1 MFGFISTRNW
11 VSLNR
16 CPGFDHEP
24 PGSAAQVVPRA
35 IPARVTA
42 ALNPVLMLSIR
53 RPVRSVVKGD
63 SATSFTC
70 NRAAR
75 AVWFI
80 GTVARPFFGPMDG
93 LEGWAPDQDR

>member
-1 MFGFISTRNW
+1 MFGFICTRNW

-16 CPGFDHEP
+16 CPDFDHEP

-35 IPARVTA
+35 TSARFTA
-42 ALNPVLMLSIR
+42 ALTPELMLSLR
-53 RPVRSVVKGD
+53 RPVRSVVKGA

-70 NRAAR
+70 SRAAR